1 MNAEARL
8 AAEAARIPVRPD
20 SPELEQLLAAIRDS
34 AASAKREGRNLH
46 GTVDLVRA
54 ARLGA
59 FRVPLSEG
67 GGGASLEQY
76 FAMLIGLAEADA
88 DIAHILRAHYWFVE
102 ERLRSRPGPERDRWL
117 ARIVA
122 GDIFG
127 NAMSELGGS
136 AAVGSWQFE
145 TRLTASGDAYRLNG
159 TKYYCTGSL
168 YSDWVNVFACREDGT
183 VVSAVI
189 PVGRDG
195 FVLEDDWDGIG
206 QRLTGSGTG
215 HLRNVEVRPEEILTA
230 AVESSDAASLAD
242 PADPY
247 IIGQLCQLILTA
259 IIAGILRNVASDAV
273 TLLRG
278 RSRTYAYAA
287 ASTPTAD
294 PLLQQVVGEIA
305 SAAFAAESVVLA
317 AAAAQD
323 RAVASLEDGKLDF
336 TLAHRGS
343 VLAAQAKVVVDE
355 LAQRAAARLFDVGGS
370 SAIKQSA
377 NLDRHW
383 RNIRTLAS
391 HNPVVY
397 KARAVG
403 DFLLNGTPLSNSGFF

>member
-8 AAEAARIPVRPD
+8 AAQATRTPVRPD

-34 AASAKREGRNLH
+34 AASAKRDGRDLH
-46 GTVDLVRA
+46 GTMDLVRA

-59 FRVPLSEG
+59 FRVPLAEG
-67 GGGASLEQY
+67 GGGASLQQY

-145 TRLTASGDAYRLNG
+145 TRLSASGDGLRLNG

-183 VVSAVI
+183 AVSAVI
-189 PVGRDG
+189 PVGREG

-215 HLRNVEVRPEEILTA
+215 YLRNVEVRPEEILSA
-230 AVESSDAASLAD
+230 AVEASDTASLAD

-273 TLLRG
+273 VLLRG
-278 RSRTYAYAA
+278 RTRTYAYAA

-305 SAAFAAESVVLA
+305 SAAFAAESAVLA

-323 RAVASLEDGKLDF
+323 RAVASLADGKLDF

-370 SAIKQSA
+370 SAVKQSA
-377 NLDRHW
+377 NLDCHW

-403 DFLLNGTPLSNSGFF
+403 DFLLNGTLLSNSGFF